1 MTRTAVIT
9 GAGRGIGAAIARA
22 LAAEGWE
29 VLATDRDAP
38 AAAFAGVAG
47 VRTAAL
53 DVADAA
59 ASTQVL
65 GALPSLDLLVN
76 AAGVIRRGEEFDL
89 EVFGQVVDVNLT
101 GAMRTASAALPALA
115 AAGGSII
122 NIASMLT
129 FFGGGRVPAYAASK
143 GGVGQLT
150 KSLAIAWAPRGV
162 RVNAIAPGWI
172 STDLTRELEDDRGRS
187 EAILARTPLGRWG
200 RPEDLTGAVAF
211 LASPAA
217 AYVTG
222 VILPVDGG
230 YAIT

>member
-59 ASTQVL
+59 AATQVL

-172 STDLTRELEDDRGRS
+172 STDLTRELEDDPGRS
-187 EAILARTPLGRWG
+187 EAILGRTPLGRWG

>member
-1 MTRTAVIT
+1 
-9 GAGRGIGAAIARA
+9 
-22 LAAEGWE
+22 
-29 VLATDRDAP
+29 
-38 AAAFAGVAG
+38 
-47 VRTAAL
+47 
-53 DVADAA
+53 
-59 ASTQVL
+59 
-65 GALPSLDLLVN
+65 VN